1 MEKQTAIIFDL
12 DGTLWDSA
20 KEVAESW
27 ELEGRKV
34 ISPSFR
40 FTEADSR
47 AQMGKT
53 MDEIVDSILP
63 GESRERK
70 AEVGQALFKA
80 EDEYLLTHPGKLY
93 PKEEE
98 TLQRLLD
105 LGYRLYIVSNCQ
117 FGYIET
123 FLPLVKPGTFLDHM
137 CFDDT
142 KKSKDVTIR
151 ALMDRDGL
159 EKAVYIG
166 DTHKDE
172 ESARKAG
179 IPFIHAAYGFGKAV
193 SPDEVAVDFPSIVDC
208 LEHLRL
214 P

>member
-1 MEKQTAIIFDL
+1 MKKQTAVIFDL

-27 ELEGRKV
+27 EMEGKKI
-34 ISPSFR
+34 ISPDFR
-40 FTEADSR
+40 FTEADSK

-53 MDEIVDSILP
+53 MDEIVDSIMP
-63 GESRERK
+63 GESKERK
-70 AEVGQALFKA
+70 AEVGQALFRA
-80 EDEYLLTHPGKLY
+80 EDEYLVEHPGKLY
-93 PKEEE
+93 PGEEA
-98 TLQRLLD
+98 TLQRLLG

-117 FGYIET
+117 HGYIET
-123 FLPLVKPGTFLDHM
+123 FLPLVKPNTFLDHM

-151 ALMDRDGL
+151 ALMERDGIGR
-159 EKAVYIG
+159 AVYIG

-179 IPFIHAAYGFGKAV
+179 IPFIHAAYGFGKAA
-193 SPDEVAVDFPSIVDC
+193 SPDEVAFDFPSIVDC
-208 LEHLRL
+208 LDHLRL

>member
-70 AEVGQALFKA
+70 AEVRTSICSPTRG
-80 EDEYLLTHPGKLY
+80 
-93 PKEEE
+93 
-98 TLQRLLD
+98 
-105 LGYRLYIVSNCQ
+105 S
-117 FGYIET
+117 
-123 FLPLVKPGTFLDHM
+123 
-137 CFDDT
+137 
-142 KKSKDVTIR
+142 
-151 ALMDRDGL
+151 
-159 EKAVYIG
+159 
-166 DTHKDE
+166 
-172 ESARKAG
+172 
-179 IPFIHAAYGFGKAV
+179 FIQKRRRRCRG
-193 SPDEVAVDFPSIVDC
+193 C
-208 LEHLRL
+208 LI
-214 P
+214 